1 MKKNSKIGVIIQAR
15 INSKRLPKKVT
26 YKINNKT
33 ILDYVILQ
41 TKKIINIDKIVVAT
55 TNNKRDD
62 IINKICI
69 KNNVSCF
76 RGSESN
82 VLSRYYEAAS
92 RYKFDHIIR
101 VTADCPLIDPTILN
115 KLIFKYL
122 NAKVDF
128 AHTGPSFAEGLD
140 AEIFSYRTLK
150 KCYQYSNLNSEKE
163 HVTLYIHNNRQQF
176 KILTLRRNRFE
187 GNFRFTLDTKE
198 DLIVI
203 KKIINYFKNNE
214 NFNSKDIINY
224 LRTNKKV
231 YNINSHIIRNEGLMN
246 SLKND

>member
-1 MKKNSKIGVIIQAR
+1 MKKNSIIGVIIQAR
-15 INSKRLPKKVT
+15 VNSKRLPKKVT
-26 YKINNKT
+26 YKVNNKT
-33 ILDYVILQ
+33 ILDYVISQ
-41 TKKIINIDKIVVAT
+41 TRKIINIDKIVVAT

-101 VTADCPLIDPTILN
+101 VTADCPLIDPTILD

-140 AEIFSYRTLK
+140 AEIFSYKTLT
-150 KCYQYSNLNSEKE
+150 KCYEYSNLNSEKE
-163 HVTLYIHNNRQQF
+163 HVTLYIHNNRKKF

-203 KKIINYFKNNE
+203 KKIINYFKNSE

-224 LRTNKKV
+224 LRTNKK
-231 YNINSHIIRNEGLMN
+231 
-246 SLKND
+246 